1 MRIQIKGIL
10 VLSAALITTVIAAPN
25 NGVLKDSRDGK
36 QYKTAKIGNQTWM
49 AENLNYDA
57 SESSCYEDFLDKETK
72 PEENCEKYGRLY
84 SWATAVGKSD
94 SACGSLKKFSKK
106 DCSLPKGNVQG
117 VCPKGW
123 HLPTGEEAYT
133 LIQTVGENSAK
144 KLKSTTGWKG
154 AHIGKGND
162 PYFNYNHGKNGDDLY
177 GFSAIP
183 AGYKNVGEG
192 SVLALWTPTI
202 SHGWWVALRIYG
214 ENKYIDD
221 DEAQLQE
228 SESPDS
234 RLSVR

>member
-57 SESSCYEDFLDKETK
+57 PESSCYEDFLDKETK

-84 SWATAVGKSD
+84 SWATAVEKSD
-94 SACGSLKKFSKK
+94 STCGSLKNLSKK
-106 DCSLPKGNVQG
+106 DCSLPKGKVQG

-123 HLPTGEEAYT
+123 HIPTGEEAFT

-154 AHIGKGND
+154 LIIGKTAKPG
-162 PYFNYNHGKNGDDLY
+162 NYNYGKNGEDLY

-183 AGYKNVGEG
+183 VGYKNTAEG
-192 SVLALWTPTI
+192 SSLELWTTTI
-202 SHGWWVALRIYG
+202 SHGWLVTLSIVG
-214 ENKYIDD
+214 DN
-221 DEAQLQE
+221 DEARVVE
-228 SESPDS
+228 GAAPSS
-234 RLSVR
+234 RFSVRCVKD